1 MLVNF
6 KLRLKKWKRYTIIT
20 IIFIAFAI
28 ANCLINLHRNDSSE
42 FLNLVAANLRIYSPF
57 LFLFLI
63 PWLTFDEAREYIF
76 KNYKAKYYDELK
88 SGWTRFLTT
97 LYDYLF
103 SIVFIVAIIAI
114 LGFFNFLLQFS
125 ITTNGLNNF
134 IYYLTTIAIAVIVI
148 LIYLPILCLV
158 VYLFRKQKFLSFTPM
173 FVIFVLF
180 VTNLIMTSVSLSNFS
195 LNKDQIYFQIN
206 DDSYDYKEVK
216 NLLSIK
222 NSKIYKD
229 NFSTLSVN
237 NDSLAI
243 LTKILSNFN
252 IDYKLLN
259 NHNEQLLAFE
269 KINPNN
275 IANILQDQK
284 LDKLVN
290 NMLYNKDNF
299 VNLDK
304 LITWVKGSDLLY
316 DLQKDFQ
323 QFTELEFD
331 KIPVNL
337 FDYWSINMDGFMVKV
352 DEIRG
357 VYILALS
364 KQLLKEVFVCT
375 IYKSWTDEEFLQT
388 YQEYV
393 LLFFQGESIKK
404 ANLNYF
410 DSVFNLSDNKLLSDF
425 KKRYGYQSLNQFI
438 NIPFS
443 NILKVNLMST
453 AKITEAEVLKLRVN
467 EENNKLYNSL
477 NVLDYFNKLFYIYQN
492 QNQDRSNLDV
502 KLQNIETLYLFD
514 GVTNIGFRKINN
526 EISLDKLESYQENYV
541 LLVSLT
547 LSCLMIITNFVLIII
562 KNKFVADV
570 SNIYTLDDLLEDLFK
585 KTIKF

>member
-1 MLVNF
+1 M
-6 KLRLKKWKRYTIIT
+6 
-20 IIFIAFAI
+20 
-28 ANCLINLHRNDSSE
+28 
-42 FLNLVAANLRIYSPF
+42 
-57 LFLFLI
+57 
-63 PWLTFDEAREYIF
+63 
-76 KNYKAKYYDELK
+76 
-88 SGWTRFLTT
+88 
-97 LYDYLF
+97 
-103 SIVFIVAIIAI
+103 
-114 LGFFNFLLQFS
+114 
-125 ITTNGLNNF
+125 
-134 IYYLTTIAIAVIVI
+134 
-148 LIYLPILCLV
+148 
-158 VYLFRKQKFLSFTPM
+158 
-173 FVIFVLF
+173 
-180 VTNLIMTSVSLSNFS
+180 
-195 LNKDQIYFQIN
+195 
-206 DDSYDYKEVK
+206 
-216 NLLSIK
+216 
-222 NSKIYKD
+222 
-229 NFSTLSVN
+229 
-237 NDSLAI
+237 
-243 LTKILSNFN
+243 TKILSNFN

>member
-1 MLVNF
+1 M
-6 KLRLKKWKRYTIIT
+6 
-20 IIFIAFAI
+20 
-28 ANCLINLHRNDSSE
+28 HRNDSSE